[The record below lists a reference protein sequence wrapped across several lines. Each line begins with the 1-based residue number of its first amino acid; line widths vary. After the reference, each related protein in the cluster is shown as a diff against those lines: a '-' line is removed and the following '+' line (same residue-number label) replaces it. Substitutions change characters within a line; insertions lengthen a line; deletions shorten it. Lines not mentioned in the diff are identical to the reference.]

1 VYRVPDSPKTSFHLA
16 PHDTQPVANR
26 LDLREKSIGEPGDL
40 VDIICAGSVC
50 DPSSSLAT
58 VKEFLWKKGSDVE
71 LVYRFKDG
79 VDYRGD
85 GGDGVATA

>member
-1 VYRVPDSPKTSFHLA
+1 MAVY
-16 PHDTQPVANR
+16 VANR
-26 LDLREKSIGEPGDL
+26 LDLRGEPEDL
-40 VDIICAGSVC
+40 VDIICAGTVC

-79 VDYRGD
+79 VDYGGD